1 MIHVKIKSKDTNINF
16 PVPYA
21 LLDAAIAI
29 VGSTFFQQKLN
40 KWTKGYF
47 EGKKLDVSFP
57 SVDKRLLKPIIKELK
72 KHKGLVLVDIK
83 AKDGTEV
90 KIKI

>member
-1 MIHVKIKSKDTNINF
+1 MLHVKIKSKDTNISF

-21 LLDAAIAI
+21 MLDAAIAI
-29 VGSTFFQQKLN
+29 VGSTFFQQKLD
-40 KWTKGYF
+40 KWTKNYF
-47 EGKKLDVSFP
+47 ERNKIDMALPNIDNQM
-57 SVDKRLLKPIIKELK
+57 LKPVIKELK

-90 KIKI
+90 RIKI